1 MADGQAHVP
10 GARSRILTVVTLRVQ
25 YAPTHAVS
33 STHVYRQVQVQVQ
46 VQVVA
51 CVDAF
56 M

>member
-10 GARSRILTVVTLRVQ
+10 GARSRILTVVTNCACNK

-46 VQVVA
+46 VVA

>member
-10 GARSRILTVVTLRVQ
+10 GARSRILTVVTLLRVQ

-33 STHVYRQVQVQVQ
+33 STHVYRQVQVQV
-46 VQVVA
+46 VA